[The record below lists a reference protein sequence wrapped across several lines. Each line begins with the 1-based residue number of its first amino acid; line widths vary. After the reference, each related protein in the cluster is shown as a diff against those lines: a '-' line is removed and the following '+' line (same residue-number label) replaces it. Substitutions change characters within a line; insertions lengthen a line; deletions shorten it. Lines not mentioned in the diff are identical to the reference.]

1 MLRCPLCLRVFTA
14 HRERCPK
21 HAALEPTDAITL
33 AERCQSQREP
43 LTAAQVG
50 GLLAALTKLDDEARA
65 QLSPKRLFIAPR
77 TDALTLV
84 GVDAEPAADAL
95 DDALHD
101 PLDAAKLPAEARRA
115 YRLAAL
121 AYELLAGEA
130 AFSARNAKAVEVRK
144 RLEAPPSLAS
154 ARADLPAELAALITR
169 ALDRSAIATI
179 DEQALRAAIERACA
193 SAAPVLAAA
202 PMMTG
207 AARAAMA
214 PQPIGALSA
223 AAPTPF
229 ESGAPAPARSSNMGC
244 LVIGGLVLAL
254 AAAGGLF
261 TLTAQRGDRAPSA
274 PANHESAHGA
284 QSQRATANSETP
296 ATQPQTTATTATIE
310 PNAPM
315 PIAPAQP
322 NGTTAAASTQPSRP
336 ATTSNRRTRNQ
347 RAGDGRATSPP
358 EDQPAPPVMGG
369 IPPAI
374 TTQVSARPDAA
385 VVTRAEG
392 ADEIAPVAPT
402 AHRANERAGGS
413 APLQGPQREP
423 SSLPFAVATFAALAA
438 ISALAYY
445 LLRARRA
452 LPVAP
457 SAEPAR
463 PAPANPEL
471 VATRI
476 SAVDTLHATL
486 SATMPADG
494 GAIDA
499 LAQTQVAGAL
509 GAASLRSR
517 PGDSK
522 TRTDFQQFSIGAYEC
537 VEQLGEGAMGIVYK
551 ARNAAHDRWCAVKVL
566 VPDLAD
572 KPDAAAQF
580 RREAKLA
587 SSVSHPNTVVVYD
600 FGELDGGLLYLVME
614 LLDGRTMDAVLRER
628 ALTNGE
634 ALELTRQLCA
644 GLDALHAAGIIHQ
657 DLKPQNVMVS
667 QRDGAGPVVKI
678 VDFGLARLAGADPIE
693 SPSGQRR
700 ISGTP
705 LYMAPEQ
712 ARAEDVIGPGAD
724 LFSLAV
730 VAYELLAGS
739 APFDVEGRTVSQVV
753 LERASGHFHARSI
766 ATTVGDPR
774 RASALDA
781 LFTEA
786 LAVEP
791 ERRPK
796 SATEFYTRMNTA
808 LAA

>member
-1 MLRCPLCLRVFTA
+1 M
-14 HRERCPK
+14 
-21 HAALEPTDAITL
+21 
-33 AERCQSQREP
+33 
-43 LTAAQVG
+43 
-50 GLLAALTKLDDEARA
+50 
-65 QLSPKRLFIAPR
+65 
-77 TDALTLV
+77 
-84 GVDAEPAADAL
+84 
-95 DDALHD
+95 
-101 PLDAAKLPAEARRA
+101 
-115 YRLAAL
+115 
-121 AYELLAGEA
+121 
-130 AFSARNAKAVEVRK
+130 
-144 RLEAPPSLAS
+144 
-154 ARADLPAELAALITR
+154 
-169 ALDRSAIATI
+169 
-179 DEQALRAAIERACA
+179 
-193 SAAPVLAAA
+193 
-202 PMMTG
+202 PM
-207 AARAAMA
+207 
-214 PQPIGALSA
+214 
-223 AAPTPF
+223 
-229 ESGAPAPARSSNMGC
+229 
-244 LVIGGLVLAL
+244 
-254 AAAGGLF
+254 
-261 TLTAQRGDRAPSA
+261 
-274 PANHESAHGA
+274 
-284 QSQRATANSETP
+284 
-296 ATQPQTTATTATIE
+296 
-310 PNAPM
+310 PM

-322 NGTTAAASTQPSRP
+322 SGTTAAASTQPSRR
-336 ATTSNRRTRNQ
+336 ATTRNRRASDTRED
-347 RAGDGRATSPP
+347 DGRAMGPLAN
-358 EDQPAPPVMGG
+358 QAAPTVTAGL
-369 IPPAI
+369 PPAI
-374 TTQVSARPDAA
+374 ATQVSARQDAA
-385 VVTRAEG
+385 VATRSEG
-392 ADEIAPVAPT
+392 PDEIAPVAPT
-402 AHRANERAGGS
+402 APRANERAGGS
-413 APLQGPQREP
+413 APLQGPQRER
-423 SSLPFAVATFAALAA
+423 SSLPLAVATFAALAA
-438 ISALAYY
+438 VSALAYY

-452 LPVAP
+452 PPVAP
-457 SAEPAR
+457 SVEPAR

-522 TRTDFQQFSIGAYEC
+522 TRTDFQPFSIGAYEC
-537 VEQLGEGAMGIVYK
+537 VEQLGEGAMGIVYT
-551 ARNAAHDRWCAVKVL
+551 ARSAAHDRWCAVKVL

-628 ALTNGE
+628 ALTSGE

-712 ARAEDVIGPGAD
+712 ARAEDAIGPGAD

-766 ATTVGDPR
+766 ATIVGDPR